1 MIFVPFGKI
10 KRLNYDNNVVKYF
23 LFLCLHSF
31 IQGKL
36 LNNTKQTTHDDII
49 DDDGFVRL
57 QLDREHEY
65 RIKNRQHSDNAM
77 TGALSAFYAKLI
89 VVLGIAFPVTDILAV
104 KAPNAFYQGFY
115 LFLYI
120 GSISF
125 VVFMYIDH
133 LRTRRIYSLNANGEI
148 FLRAIECH

>member
-1 MIFVPFGKI
+1 MSPSAKI
-10 KRLNYDNNVVKYF
+10 KRLNYDNNVVRISCF
-23 LFLCLHSF
+23 SRHRF

-36 LNNTKQTTHDDII
+36 LNSTKQTTHDDII

-120 GSISF
+120 GSIGF

-133 LRTRRIYSLNANGEI
+133 LRTRRLYSLNANGEQWWSKTVA
-148 FLRAIECH
+148 L